1 MNANNDINNR
11 EAKLHQN
18 ACDITFDNKKD
29 ISLNSTENNYKISN
43 SNNFNNSLNNFE
55 YQQVRNITLNSIDD
69 KYKNLENPFTSPDLP
84 KRPEEERRARIIER
98 MNRDRKKK
106 FQSKSVDS
114 GRNQNISNNYKER
127 LHNAG
132 NVFEKNNIF
141 GDDNYE

>member
-43 SNNFNNSLNNFE
+43 SNNFNTSLNNFE

-127 LHNAG
+127 LHNTG
-132 NVFEKNNIF
+132 NIFEKNNIF
-141 GDDNYE
+141 GEDNYE

>member
-43 SNNFNNSLNNFE
+43 SNNFNTSLNNFE

-127 LHNAG
+127 LHNTE
-132 NVFEKNNIF
+132 NIFEKNNIF
-141 GDDNYE
+141 EEDNYE

>member
-43 SNNFNNSLNNFE
+43 SNNFNTSLNNFE

-127 LHNAG
+127 LHNTE
-132 NVFEKNNIF
+132 NIFEKNNIF
-141 GDDNYE
+141 GEDNYE

>member
-43 SNNFNNSLNNFE
+43 SNNFNTSLNNFE

-127 LHNAG
+127 LHNTG

-141 GDDNYE
+141 GEDNYE

>member
-43 SNNFNNSLNNFE
+43 SNNFNTSLNNFE

-114 GRNQNISNNYKER
+114 GRNQNISNNYKEH
-127 LHNAG
+127 LHNTG

-141 GDDNYE
+141 GEDNYE